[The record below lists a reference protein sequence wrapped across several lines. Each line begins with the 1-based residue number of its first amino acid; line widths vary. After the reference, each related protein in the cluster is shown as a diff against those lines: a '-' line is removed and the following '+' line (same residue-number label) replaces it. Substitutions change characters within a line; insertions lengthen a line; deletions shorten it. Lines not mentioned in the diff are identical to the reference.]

1 MTKISGGSAR
11 GGQAMLIFFFT
22 PLILF
27 LTYIIV
33 SKNLSLQGVSVLI
46 MLYLITCLIL
56 RNAFSYGDVY
66 RQNDKLLIKKL
77 FTTNNRQIIDIKDL
91 DTSLLPF
98 TFYFEFQDAKK
109 VFFFSNT
116 SDLMKQL
123 NTLDPEMALQI
134 MNSKASKRFKLQ

>member
-1 MTKISGGSAR
+1 MKKITGGSAR
-11 GGQAMLIFFFT
+11 GGQAMLILFFT

-33 SKNLSLQGVSVLI
+33 RKNLSFQGVAVLI
-46 MLYLITCLIL
+46 MFYLITYLIL

-66 RQNDKLLIKKL
+66 RQKDTLLIKKL
-77 FTTNNRQIIDIKDL
+77 FTTKNRQITDIKDL

-116 SDLMKQL
+116 SALIKQL
-123 NTLDPEMALQI
+123 AASDLQI
-134 MNSKASKRFKLQ
+134 GIKIMNAKASRRSRLQ